1 MWALLSGIGLTGYF
15 LLCLALFLVWAPRFF
30 YLNLPTAPE
39 FTLEYVT
46 VSGLAFAVFLIS
58 VIAAQAVM
66 PKFSAWLV
74 LQVVIVGLSFWFCLY
89 AFDFPP
95 QAELFAFIHVVTCG
109 LFLFMNL
116 RSYHRLSKDEDD

>member
-1 MWALLSGIGLTGYF
+1 MRALLSGIGLTGYF
-15 LLCLALFLVWAPRFF
+15 LLCLALFLVGAPRFF

-109 LFLFMNL
+109 LFLFVNL

>member
-1 MWALLSGIGLTGYF
+1 MRALLSGIGLTGYF

-58 VIAAQAVM
+58 
-66 PKFSAWLV
+66 AWLV

-109 LFLFMNL
+109 LFLFVNL